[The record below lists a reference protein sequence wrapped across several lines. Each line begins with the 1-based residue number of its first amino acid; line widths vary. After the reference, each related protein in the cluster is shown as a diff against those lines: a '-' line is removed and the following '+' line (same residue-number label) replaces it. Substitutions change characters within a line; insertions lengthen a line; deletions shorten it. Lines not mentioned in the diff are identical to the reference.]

1 MTALLIR
8 TEATDIGLVRPV
20 NEDSYICLDS
30 AVYVV
35 ADGMGG
41 HAAGEVASALLTQT
55 AKEILEGLGPNDITE
70 ALLRQVVLE
79 ANRRILAKAEG
90 DNIYNGM
97 GTTASLL
104 CLKEQQAVWA
114 HVGDSRIYLLHEGKL
129 QQITKDHSLVW
140 DLVENGSITP
150 EEAQQHPKRNL
161 LTRAVGVDE
170 DLLVDT
176 GAFPIVAGDKFLLCS
191 DGLTNMVSDASIK
204 NIIESIPAGDTA
216 KLLIDQALAAGGID
230 NITAILIEK
239 RDA

>member
-1 MTALLIR
+1 MLIK

-55 AKEILEGLGPNDITE
+55 AKEILEGLDPENITE

-79 ANRRILAKAEG
+79 ANRRILAKAAA

-104 CLKEQQAVWA
+104 CLKETEAVWA
-114 HVGDSRIYLLHEGKL
+114 HVGDSRIYLLREGSL

-140 DLVENGSITP
+140 DLVENGSLTP
-150 EEAQQHPKRNL
+150 EEAQTHPKRNL
-161 LTRAVGVDE
+161 LTRAVGVDAE
-170 DLLVDT
+170 LLVDT
-176 GAFPIVAGDKFLLCS
+176 GNFAIVAGDKFLLCS
-191 DGLTNMVSDASIK
+191 DGLTNMVNESSIK
-204 NIIESIPAGDTA
+204 NIINIMPVDNPA
-216 KLLIDQALAAGGID
+216 KLLIEQALAAGGID